1 MVEEKKTDTFEQKL
15 IRAHSKFLE
24 SIKDVYPLAVLGSL
38 CIAISAFTKDAY
50 PQAQVYAIV
59 AASLFLIAF
68 VSSFIQKAMPSDWPA
83 FFSMTSTA
91 IATFFLFLVVI
102 EFAKAISLVGKA
114 ALIVLFL
121 FVMTIMFYL
130 SISVLRVVQKTKS
143 TLIVICG
150 TITIGAVSLL
160 LVLSAISWLS
170 ELAGISVFPKLNNNF
185 FGAVALIVSIFLF
198 ATLLLLVKESKKKKT
213 KTSMIS
219 GSP

>member
-1 MVEEKKTDTFEQKL
+1 
-15 IRAHSKFLE
+15 
-24 SIKDVYPLAVLGSL
+24 
-38 CIAISAFTKDAY
+38 
-50 PQAQVYAIV
+50 
-59 AASLFLIAF
+59 
-68 VSSFIQKAMPSDWPA
+68 
-83 FFSMTSTA
+83 
-91 IATFFLFLVVI
+91 
-102 EFAKAISLVGKA
+102 
-114 ALIVLFL
+114 
-121 FVMTIMFYL
+121 
-130 SISVLRVVQKTKS
+130 
-143 TLIVICG
+143 LIVICG